1 MDCNAA
7 TIAELWEY
15 RVIHLNV
22 EPGPTQASQ
31 IPPREADG
39 AAAEDSANSRP
50 VFSDAFL
57 KKEFPQF
64 YEARP
69 DGASPVGPSQ
79 PGQALHPAQQLQ
91 TFLNGHGAQ
100 GWELIGLFP
109 VGALSMLFFRR
120 RLARTSGPATT
131 TLAASQHPDAR
142 PVAAA
147 SAVAGTAATAEPAPA
162 AAPPSETPPIAPPV
176 ALPQT
181 TPLLETLQAR
191 LAALEL
197 ALQERG
203 VGGGAPAPSS
213 KLQRRSPARANGSS
227 TPLAIAKGGST
238 AKAKAQRRGQHAPA
252 GHAPPL
258 GSSVEQLSAR
268 HLASLLASETP
279 RPSSAAASALGL
291 RSAASLA
298 NHGARHGYRPG
309 LCKHGS
315 NGWVAVYS
323 GLGAPQRGGNAP
335 RLWIVVPA
343 ERLDG

>member
-1 MDCNAA
+1 MDSNAA
-7 TIAELWEY
+7 TIAEPWEY

-22 EPGPTQASQ
+22 EPGPAQASQ

-39 AAAEDSANSRP
+39 AAAEDSANNRP

-69 DGASPVGPSQ
+69 DGASPVAPSQ

-91 TFLNGHGAQ
+91 NFLNGHGAQ

-120 RLARTSGPATT
+120 SLARAFDPATT
-131 TLAASQHPDAR
+131 TTLSQLSDSR
-142 PVAAA
+142 PLAAA
-147 SAVAGTAATAEPAPA
+147 SAVAATAATAEPAPA
-162 AAPPSETPPIAPPV
+162 AAPPLETPPIAPP
-176 ALPQT
+176 QT
-181 TPLLETLQAR
+181 TPLLESLQAR
-191 LAALEL
+191 LAALEQ

-203 VGGGAPAPSS
+203 NGGGAPASSS
-213 KLQRRSPARANGSS
+213 KPQRRSSARANGSS
-227 TPLAIAKGGST
+227 PPPATANRGST
-238 AKAKAQRRGQHAPA
+238 AKAAAKRRGQQAPA
-252 GHAPPL
+252 GLAAPH

-268 HLASLLASETP
+268 QLASLLASETP
-279 RPSSAAASALGL
+279 RSSSAAASALGL

-343 ERLDG
+343 DRLGG

>member
-1 MDCNAA
+1 MDSNAT
-7 TIAELWEY
+7 TISEPWEY

-22 EPGPTQASQ
+22 EPGPAQASQ
-31 IPPREADG
+31 IPPREPDG
-39 AAAEDSANSRP
+39 AATEDSANSRP

-69 DGASPVGPSQ
+69 DGASPVAPSQ

-91 TFLNGHGAQ
+91 NFLNAHGAQ

-120 RLARTSGPATT
+120 RLGRAFGPDTPTAV
-131 TLAASQHPDAR
+131 SQLPDGR
-142 PVAAA
+142 PPAAA
-147 SAVAGTAATAEPAPA
+147 AAVASTAATAAPAPA
-162 AAPPSETPPIAPPV
+162 AAPPPETPPVAPP
-176 ALPQT
+176 QT
-181 TPLLETLQAR
+181 PPLLESLQAR
-191 LAALEL
+191 LTALEQ

-203 VGGGAPAPSS
+203 DGGGAPAPSS
-213 KLQRRSPARANGSS
+213 KPQRRSPARAKGSS
-227 TPLAIAKGGST
+227 APPATANGGAT
-238 AKAKAQRRGQHAPA
+238 AKAAAQRRGPQSPA
-252 GHAPPL
+252 GLASPP

-268 HLASLLASETP
+268 QLASLLASETP
-279 RPSSAAASALGL
+279 RSSSAAASALGL

-343 ERLDG
+343 ERLGG

>member
-1 MDCNAA
+1 MDSNAA
-7 TIAELWEY
+7 TIAEPWEY

-22 EPGPTQASQ
+22 EPGPAQASQ

-39 AAAEDSANSRP
+39 AAAEDSANNRP

-69 DGASPVGPSQ
+69 DGASPVAPSQ

-91 TFLNGHGAQ
+91 NFLNAHGAQ

-120 RLARTSGPATT
+120 RLARTFGPATT
-131 TLAASQHPDAR
+131 TAVSQHPDGR
-142 PVAAA
+142 PLAAA
-147 SAVAGTAATAEPAPA
+147 SAVAATAATAEPAPA
-162 AAPPSETPPIAPPV
+162 AAPPPETPPVAPP
-176 ALPQT
+176 QT
-181 TPLLETLQAR
+181 MPLLESLQAR
-191 LAALEL
+191 LAALEQ

-203 VGGGAPAPSS
+203 DAGAPGPSS
-213 KLQRRSPARANGSS
+213 KPQRRSSGRANGSS
-227 TPLAIAKGGST
+227 APPATAHGGAT
-238 AKAKAQRRGQHAPA
+238 AKAAAKRRGQQAPA
-252 GHAPPL
+252 GLAAPH

-268 HLASLLASETP
+268 QLASLLASETP
-279 RPSSAAASALGL
+279 RSSSAAASALGL

-343 ERLDG
+343 ERLGG